1 MTEQELVVGARVKH
15 SLYGMGYV
23 CLATLVNC
31 DIIFE
36 RGGRISFSKK
46 NVVEDLELLESSPS
60 TSNEPKL
67 TLTEV
72 EEALVAIL
80 ERYNAVEYDVPL
92 GDRWMNGT
100 LTLQPSNGSQPKE
113 MPIETFF
120 HKIVMVRDRLRVLEQ
135 NINSHKGLTDEEK
148 IDLQQYITRIY
159 GSLTSFNILFK
170 NKDDYFIGT
179 GGGDK

>member
-1 MTEQELVVGARVKH
+1 MKEQELVVGTRVKH

-23 CLATLVNC
+23 CAATLVNC

-36 RGGRISFSKK
+36 RGGLISFSKK
-46 NVVEDLELLESSPS
+46 TVVEDLVLLDAPDTE
-60 TSNEPKL
+60 SNEPKL
-67 TLTEV
+67 TLAEV
-72 EEALVAIL
+72 EEALNAIL
-80 ERYNAVEYDVPL
+80 EKHNAIEYNVPL
-92 GDRWMNGT
+92 GERWEKGTLVLQPNNGT
-100 LTLQPSNGSQPKE
+100 QPKE

-135 NINSHKGLTDEEK
+135 NINSHKKLTDEDK

-170 NKDDYFIGT
+170 DKEDYFVGT
-179 GGGDK
+179 GGS